1 MKNIFLTVLIYLVI
15 FSYSYSQN
23 QPYTILI
30 SFDGFRW
37 DYQNR
42 NITPNIEKIK
52 EEGISSFSLK
62 PVFPSKTFPNHYSII
77 TGMYPQNHGIIA
89 NFFENPITQEKY
101 GLGDTNAVRN
111 PYWYWGEAFWE
122 TAERQGIKCASYFWP
137 GSEVNL
143 DYRRPTYYEKYEH
156 NRPYLERVK
165 GVLNWLEY
173 PYSDRPKFITLYF
186 DAADTDG
193 HRYGPNSR
201 EINLTIARLDSLI
214 GYLVDG
220 LKKIQM
226 YDSTNIILVSDHG
239 MAELS
244 DERIINV
251 DEILKDLDYK
261 VDGNGPVAF
270 VNAEKN
276 SLANIFER
284 LEKSKNN
291 YSVYNKKDIPNHYNF
306 KQNYLLGDILIVSDI
321 GWSIATNK
329 DLKEWGKYFRFGNH
343 GYDNHHI
350 DMHGYFVARGPSFK
364 NNYKTGTIQNI
375 DIYPLLCEI
384 YKIIPKSNIDGKAD
398 RINFILRE
406 N

>member
-15 FSYSYSQN
+15 FSYSYPQN
-23 QPYTILI
+23 LPYTILI

-37 DYQNR
+37 DYPNR
-42 NITPNIEKIK
+42 GITPTIDKLK
-52 EEGISSFSLK
+52 SEGVSSLSLK
-62 PVFPSKTFPNHYSII
+62 PVFPSKTFPNHFSII

-89 NFFENPITQEKY
+89 NFFENPINNETY

-122 TAERQGIKCASYFWP
+122 TASRQGIKCASYFWP

-261 VDGNGPVAF
+261 VDGNGPVTF
-270 VNAEKN
+270 VNADKN

-306 KQNYLLGDILIVSDI
+306 KQNYLLGDILIVADI

>member
-270 VNAEKN
+270 VNADKN

-291 YSVYNKKDIPNHYNF
+291 YSVYNKKDIPNHYKF
-306 KQNYLLGDILIVSDI
+306 KQNYLLGDILIVADI

-329 DLKEWGKYFRFGNH
+329 DLKDWGKYFRFGNH

>member
-1 MKNIFLTVLIYLVI
+1 
-15 FSYSYSQN
+15 
-23 QPYTILI
+23 
-30 SFDGFRW
+30 
-37 DYQNR
+37 
-42 NITPNIEKIK
+42 
-52 EEGISSFSLK
+52 
-62 PVFPSKTFPNHYSII
+62 
-77 TGMYPQNHGIIA
+77 
-89 NFFENPITQEKY
+89 NPITKEKY

-156 NRPYLERVK
+156 NRPYLERIK
-165 GVLNWLEY
+165 GVLNWLEL
-173 PYSDRPKFITLYF
+173 PYSNRPKFITLYF

-193 HRYGPNSR
+193 HRFGPNSK

-214 GYLVDG
+214 GYLIDG

-226 YDSTNIILVSDHG
+226 YDSTNIILLSDHG

-251 DEILKDLDYK
+251 DAILKDLDYK

-270 VNAEKN
+270 VNGDKN

-284 LEKSKNN
+284 LEKSKKN
-291 YSVYNKKDIPNHYNF
+291 YSIYYRNDIPNHYNF
-306 KQNYLLGDILIVSDI
+306 KQNYLLGDILMVADI

-364 NNYKTGTIQNI
+364 NNYKTGTLQNI

-384 YKIIPKSNIDGKAD
+384 YKLIPKSNIDGKAE